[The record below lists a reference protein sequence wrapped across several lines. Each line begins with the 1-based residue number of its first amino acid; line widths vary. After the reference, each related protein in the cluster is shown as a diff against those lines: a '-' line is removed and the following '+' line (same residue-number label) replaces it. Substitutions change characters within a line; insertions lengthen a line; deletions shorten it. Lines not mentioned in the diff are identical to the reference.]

1 MLKKLLLA
9 AAAMT
14 VAVMGHAADGEKTVR
29 DAFASLLP
37 NAKIDRVT
45 KSDLPNFYEVIV
57 GGQVVY
63 VSADGKYLLQGN
75 LYDVAAKKSLT
86 EARLAS
92 IRVDALRGLSADKM
106 LTFTPANPKHTI
118 TVFTDVDCPYCKQFH
133 KQIAAYNAAGIRV
146 NYVLFPLDIHPG
158 AEKKAQAVWCATDR
172 NAAYTA
178 AMSGQDPGDKTCS
191 NNPIAETKALSVAI
205 GIDATPTVLAEDG
218 THVNGAVVMNPDQLS
233 AELDRLAA
241 KASGKNVAT
250 AK

>member
-1 MLKKLLLA
+1 MLNKFLLA
-9 AAAMT
+9 AAALA
-14 VAVMGHAADGEKTVR
+14 VAVIANAADGEKAVR

-92 IRVDALRGLSADKM
+92 IRADALRGLSTDKM
-106 LTFTPANPKHTI
+106 LTFAPENPKHTI

-158 AEKKAQAVWCATDR
+158 AEKKAQAVWCSADR
-172 NAAYTA
+172 KAAYTA

-191 NNPIAETKALSVAI
+191 NNPIAETKALSVSI
-205 GIDATPTVLAEDG
+205 GIDATPTVLASDG
-218 THVNGAVVMNPDQLS
+218 THVDGSVVMNPNQLS

-241 KASGKNVAT
+241 KAAGKSVAT

>member
-14 VAVMGHAADGEKTVR
+14 VAAMGHAADGEKTVR

-92 IRVDALRGLSADKM
+92 IRVDALRGLSPDKM
-106 LTFTPANPKHTI
+106 LTFAPANPRHTI

-218 THVNGAVVMNPDQLS
+218 THVNGGVVMNPEQLS

-241 KASGKNVAT
+241 KAAGKSVAT

>member
-1 MLKKLLLA
+1 MLNKLLLA
-9 AAAMT
+9 AAAMA

-86 EARLAS
+86 EARLAG
-92 IRVDALRGLSADKM
+92 IRADALRGLSPDKM
-106 LTFTPANPKHTI
+106 LTFAPANPKHKI

-133 KQIAAYNAAGIRV
+133 KQIAAYNAAGISV

-158 AEKKAQAVWCATDR
+158 AEKKAQAVWCAADR

-178 AMSGQDPGDKTCS
+178 AMSGQDPGTATCS
-191 NNPIAETKALSVAI
+191 NNPIAETKALSIAI
-205 GIDATPTVLAEDG
+205 GIDSTPTMLAADG
-218 THVNGAVVMNPDQLS
+218 THVNGNIAMNPAQLVG
-233 AELDRLAA
+233 ELDRLAA
-241 KASGKNVAT
+241 KAK